1 MRFNSSKFYTV
12 FILLLL
18 ISLMAFSVQAEGQ
31 YVGIQEMRNN
41 APSTWTETMTGGK
54 KNNECVIDAS
64 IVVPETDRFPILQI
78 GYQGKIPDLEK
89 TGYCIEENTER
100 RVFVKTLSD
109 EAATNGNVSRID
121 AVREDSLSEEFIQET
136 EEKAKQKLQ
145 KVWDMNGTPL
155 ERVGVVVYQ
164 SPNTNYQEK
173 VVFFYPV
180 YNGITYLHY
189 SGSRYIIKD
198 YISPPYNTIYACWR
212 EDADYEAICFCMP
225 KLIGEYVQ
233 DVPLCPF
240 SKIQDTIR
248 QYIQNGYVQ
257 SICEI
262 RLGYI
267 CSSDPDHPGESF
279 FLTPAWVVC
288 GVINDEPNLPFYP
301 ENYHQ
306 ESRYETPLV
315 IDAQTGEAIDFGSHN
330 KETFDAHIL
339 TWDDVKK

>member
-1 MRFNSSKFYTV
+1 MKYRGIRFCLMLFAFMSV
-12 FILLLL
+12 FSFLLPAQADNTY
-18 ISLMAFSVQAEGQ
+18 IS
-31 YVGIQEMRNN
+31 IQEMRDNV
-41 APSTWTETMTGGK
+41 PSTWTENMKGGK
-54 KNNECVIDAS
+54 ENFECTIDAAV
-64 IVVPETDRFPILQI
+64 VVPEVERFPILKI
-78 GYQGKIPDLEK
+78 TYQGKIPDLEK

-100 RVFVKTLSD
+100 RAFVKTLLG
-109 EAATNGNVSRID
+109 EAPTNGNVSQID

-145 KVWDMNGTPL
+145 KAWDMDGTTL
-155 ERVGVVVYQ
+155 EKIGIVVYQ
-164 SPNTNYQEK
+164 SPNSNYQEK

-189 SGSRYIIKD
+189 SGSRFIIQD
-198 YISPPYNTIYACWR
+198 YILPPFNTVYACWR
-212 EDADYEAICFCMP
+212 EDVDYEAICFCMP

-267 CSSDPDHPGESF
+267 CSSDPDHPGEIF

-301 ENYHQ
+301 EDYHQ

-339 TWDDVKK
+339 TWEDVR